1 MQVSFTHSVM
11 HFRPWNGGA
20 AGSWNGT
27 SEHQG
32 NEHEQHTLRKQHA
45 KILNL
50 DRFCHWILDTLPCR
64 LFFWA
69 VSKHGFFLYW
79 PMSSYLWGRE
89 GVSPDLLSPGVG
101 ADLLAR
107 GGTCGRG
114 TDKDGRSQSRLW
126 CRQTSSNN
134 RHVAAASV
142 RRADQRDT
150 RAAMV
155 VDWKG
160 WGLDRATPTDEVG
173 GFFAPP
179 GVFPLHKNMIK
190 WIGGFICI
198 AP

>member
-1 MQVSFTHSVM
+1 MEHRNTMETNTSNIHLGNSIRKYSIWTGFAIG
-11 HFRPWNGGA
+11 FLILFL
-20 AGSWNGT
+20 AG
-27 SEHQG
+27 
-32 NEHEQHTLRKQHA
+32 
-45 KILNL
+45 
-50 DRFCHWILDTLPCR
+50 

-69 VSKHGFFLYW
+69 VSKHRLFLYW

-89 GVSPDLLSPGVG
+89 RVSPDLLSPGVG
-101 ADLLAR
+101 VDLLAR

-155 VDWKG
+155 VDWRG
-160 WGLDRATPTDEVG
+160 WGLELTWLTDPCCKQIAAYAHILRLPLRT
-173 GFFAPP
+173 GFPVA
-179 GVFPLHKNMIK
+179 
-190 WIGGFICI
+190 
-198 AP
+198 